1 MRNVVTDNAE
11 NSAKADLPIG
21 TISPHKIFAVRA
33 NRCP

>member
-11 NSAKADLPIG
+11 NSTKADLPIG
-21 TISPHKIFAVRA
+21 AIKPHKIFAVRA